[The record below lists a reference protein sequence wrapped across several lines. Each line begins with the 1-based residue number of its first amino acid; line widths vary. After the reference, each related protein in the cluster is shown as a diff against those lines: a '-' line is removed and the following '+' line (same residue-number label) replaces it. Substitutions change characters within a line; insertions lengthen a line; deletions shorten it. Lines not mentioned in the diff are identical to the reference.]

1 MMVVHYNPVLV
12 AISFLVA
19 IVASYTALDMAG
31 RVMEVKNRAA
41 CWWLAGGGTAMGI
54 GIWAMHF
61 IGMLAM
67 VMPVKLAYNLPLTL
81 LSLLMG
87 IAASLFALRM
97 VCHAVLPL
105 RRLIT
110 GSISMGSGIAAMH
123 YTGMMAVEI
132 SPAITWDPY
141 WVAASFMVAFIA
153 AGCALYLTFHLRQR
167 RRSVHAYRV
176 IAACIMGGG
185 IAGMHY
191 TGMMAACFPAH
202 AHGAHGLNRNWMALL
217 VTLVSLTILGI
228 ALLTSVLD
236 ARLHTKT
243 SELVNLLARAN
254 AELEKRAH
262 YDWLTGLP
270 NRGWLEQQLAAAL
283 DEARSENRRFALMF
297 LDLDDFKQV
306 NDRLGHQAGDLL
318 LVDVVARMKRV
329 LMDRGILARLGG
341 DEFVLFMPVTRAM
354 DAATLAK
361 QLVDNVATPYSVA
374 QQSARVS
381 LSVGIALYPED
392 GRDVRE
398 LMFNADTAMYYTKQ
412 HGRNNFHFYQAGMGE
427 SQIQENQLV
436 SAMHQALRNQEFCLY
451 YQPKF
456 SAPTG
461 AIIGFEALIRWQHPE
476 KGLLAPDSFLPCAE
490 KYGLIIAV
498 GSWVLDEACRQLAQW
513 HAQGATH
520 WSVAVNLSALQ
531 LAQPGLVAQVLACLE
546 KYQLP
551 PDVLTLEITET
562 SAINNPQESASRLAQ
577 LKARGVKISID
588 DFGTGYANLLYLKA
602 LPASELKI
610 DRAFIIDTDP
620 GSQNTAIVALII
632 DLARSLKL
640 NVVAEGVETEAQ
652 KDFFTGLGC
661 DVLQGYLLGK
671 PLSAQSVIPFFW
683 ER

>member
-1 MMVVHYNPVLV
+1 MMVAHYNPVLV

-19 IVASYTALDMAG
+19 VVASYTALDMAG
-31 RVMEVKNRAA
+31 RVMEVKNRATR
-41 CWWLAGGGTAMGI
+41 WWLVSGGTAMGI
-54 GIWAMHF
+54 GVWAMHF

-67 VMPVKLAYNLPLTL
+67 VMPVQLAYNLPLTL

-87 IAASLFALRM
+87 IAASLFALHL

-105 RRLIT
+105 HRLIS
-110 GSISMGSGIAAMH
+110 GSITMGSGIIAMH

-132 SPAITWDPY
+132 SPAIIWDPV
-141 WVAASFMVAFIA
+141 WVAASVMVAFIA
-153 AGCALYLTFHLRQR
+153 AGCALYLTFHLRLR

-176 IAACIMGGG
+176 AAACVMGVG

-191 TGMMAACFPAH
+191 TGMMAAHFPGH
-202 AHGAHGLNRNWMALL
+202 AHGVHGLNSNWMALL

-236 ARLHTKT
+236 ARLHNKT
-243 SELVNLLARAN
+243 SELVNSLARAN
-254 AELEKRAH
+254 AELEERAH

-270 NRGWLEQQLAAAL
+270 NRGWLEQQLAVAL
-283 DEARSENRRFALMF
+283 AQARSENQRFALMF

-341 DEFVLFMPVTRAM
+341 DEFVLFMPVTRAIE
-354 DAATLAK
+354 AASLAK
-361 QLVDNVATPYSVA
+361 ELVASVLAPYSLA

-412 HGRNNFHFYQAGMGE
+412 HGRNNFHFYQHGMGDR
-427 SQIQENQLV
+427 QIQENQLI
-436 SAMHQALRNQEFCLY
+436 SALHQALRNQEFCLY

-456 SAPTG
+456 CAPTG

-476 KGLLAPDSFLPCAE
+476 KGLLSPDSFLPCAE
-490 KYGLIIAV
+490 KFGLIIAV
-498 GSWVLDEACRQLAQW
+498 GNWVLDEACRQLAQW
-513 HAQGATH
+513 RSEGATH

-531 LAQPGLVAQVLACLE
+531 LAQPELVAQVLTCLE

-610 DRAFIIDTDP
+610 DRAFIKDTDP

-632 DLARSLKL
+632 ELARSLKL
-640 NVVAEGVETEAQ
+640 NVVAEGVETKAQ

-671 PLSAQSVIPFFW
+671 PLPAQSVMPLLR